1 VCPIT
6 DRRMSDRERRWRTL
20 SSKTILERWW
30 LTLRVDAVELPT
42 GAVIDE
48 FHVAEYPDWA
58 LTIPIT
64 ASGEVVLVEQY
75 RYGVDRVGLEFP
87 AGVVQ
92 PGEDPLAAASR
103 ELREETGFE
112 VEGWRTLGRLAVE
125 PARHTNHAHLFVASG
140 ASRAA
145 APDLD
150 DTEDLRVRLVPAGDL
165 PLLIER
171 GEMAHGIHVAAA
183 FWAMQRGW
191 LPAGAPAG

>member
-1 VCPIT
+1 
-6 DRRMSDRERRWRTL
+6 MSDRERRWRTL
-20 SSKTILERWW
+20 SSETLLERWW

-58 LTIPIT
+58 LTIPVT

-103 ELREETGFE
+103 ELREETGFTGE
-112 VEGWRTLGRLAVE
+112 TWQPLGRLAVE
-125 PARHTNHAHLFVASG
+125 PARHTNHAFLFVARG
-140 ASRAA
+140 VSREVE
-145 APDLD
+145 PDPD
-150 DTEDLRVRLVPAGDL
+150 STEDLRVRLVPVGEL
-165 PLLIER
+165 LKLIEN
-171 GEMAHGIHVAAA
+171 GEIVHGIHVAAF
-183 FWAMQRGW
+183 FWAYQRGL
-191 LPAGAPAG
+191 LPAGGL